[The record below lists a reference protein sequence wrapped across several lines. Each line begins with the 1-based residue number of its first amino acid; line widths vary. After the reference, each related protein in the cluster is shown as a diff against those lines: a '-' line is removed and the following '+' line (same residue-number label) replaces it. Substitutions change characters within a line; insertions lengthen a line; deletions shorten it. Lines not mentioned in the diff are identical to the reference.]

1 MLVPNGETV
10 EIQAFYA
17 QAAVTFD
24 QLQRRSGVR
33 RVLSALTHVDHDGAG
48 ALRRV
53 NTRLDQLER
62 GVGEA
67 LDQEIPR

>member
-1 MLVPNGETV
+1 M
-10 EIQAFYA
+10 
-17 QAAVTFD
+17 TFD